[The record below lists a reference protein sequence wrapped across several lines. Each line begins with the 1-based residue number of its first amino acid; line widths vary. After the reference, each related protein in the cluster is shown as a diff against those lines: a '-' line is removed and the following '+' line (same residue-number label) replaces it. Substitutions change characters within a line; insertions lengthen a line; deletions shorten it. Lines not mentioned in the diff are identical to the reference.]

1 MRYDETKK
9 VSIIGI
15 VGNTFL
21 LIIKGV
27 IGYISKS
34 QAMIADSI
42 NSFGDIF
49 SSIMTYIGNSIAH
62 NPSDENHNFGHGKAE
77 YIFSFLIS
85 ISIILVAVVS
95 LINCF
100 KTLWL
105 KHEVIFSYKLLIT
118 GFITIITKLGM
129 YLYAR
134 KYYKK
139 NNNLLIKAN
148 MNDHRNDMFLTMGT
162 IIAIILSY
170 YKINAL
176 DSIIGI
182 IISLWI
188 LIAGIKIFIESFRV
202 LMDEAIDNKTKE
214 EIIKE
219 VLTFKEIKKVENIYT
234 IPVGYKYV
242 IALIVNMDGNLK
254 TKESHEIIDNLEKDL
269 EKKFNMIERILIH
282 INPI

>member
-21 LIIKGV
+21 LIIKGI

-62 NPSDENHNFGHGKAE
+62 NPSDEDHNFGHGKAE

-85 ISIILVAVVS
+85 ISIILVAIVS

-100 KTLWL
+100 KTLWT

-182 IISLWI
+182 MISFWI
-188 LIAGIKIFIESFRV
+188 LIAGIKIFIESFKV